1 MLRFTPCTFDKCP
14 NVDRNSVRDAQTD
27 PATVGA
33 RQRWSPPSC
42 DPAHSHSFN
51 DPHCVGKRRPILTHI
66 PPALVPP
73 GTGPEDERLS
83 ESLAVTC
90 DTAPAAVD
98 NCHASTQSPDAIAS
112 DESTG
117 GKKSVVTVLDHK
129 DEKKKRTRERNTAEE
144 GPVENRGL
152 PVSSSLCSL
161 LWPTRVGTTQIAAVM

>member
-98 NCHASTQSPDAIAS
+98 NCHASTQSPDAIAIGRV
-112 DESTG
+112 DG
-117 GKKSVVTVLDHK
+117 GKKKCCDSFGPQGR
-129 DEKKKRTRERNTAEE
+129 KKKKEPEKGARRR
-144 GPVENRGL
+144 RGL
-152 PVSSSLCSL
+152 WRTEVCL
-161 LWPTRVGTTQIAAVM
+161 

>member
-98 NCHASTQSPDAIAS
+98 NCHASTQSPDAIAIGRV
-112 DESTG
+112 DG
-117 GKKSVVTVLDHK
+117 GKKKVL
-129 DEKKKRTRERNTAEE
+129 
-144 GPVENRGL
+144 
-152 PVSSSLCSL
+152 
-161 LWPTRVGTTQIAAVM
+161 